1 MVKIYTLYVL
11 SVFLEDRPPGVGLLD
26 TGPQF
31 QYMPELELDTVFEA
45 GQSQDDVSSDN
56 PTR

>member
-1 MVKIYTLYVL
+1 MYFLF
-11 SVFLEDRPPGVGLLD
+11 FLEDRPPGVGLLD